1 MHVLKVSSSACLN
14 GLVSLRRMTVRMM
27 AGWSILGKEQTYADT
42 VTSPGRVSAVMCKIF
57 VHC

>member
-1 MHVLKVSSSACLN
+1 MLKVSSSACLN
-14 GLVSLRRMTVRMM
+14 GLLSLTRMTVRMM

-42 VTSPGRVSAVMCKIF
+42 VTSPGRVSAIMCKIF